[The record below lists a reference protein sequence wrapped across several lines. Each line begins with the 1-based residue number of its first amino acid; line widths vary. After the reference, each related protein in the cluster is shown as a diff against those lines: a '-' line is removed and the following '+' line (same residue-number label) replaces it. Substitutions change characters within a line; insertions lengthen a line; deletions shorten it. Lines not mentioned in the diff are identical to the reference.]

1 MDYFDI
7 LRTNRDKEL
16 IQRLSNPIN
25 SDAYTEPSRDE
36 LWDRFV
42 NEHQIELQMAFEEEL
57 EDWELDNLLD
67 GQEDDTVD
75 ETIEPLY
82 CNAVYNEN
90 RRKSN
95 HTSIPSDLAIPEK
108 FFTWSQLAQDT
119 WVSKRIEEH
128 GYEAVKNLF
137 EEDS

>member
-7 LRTNRDKEL
+7 LRNNRDKEL
-16 IQRLSNPIN
+16 LQKLSNPIN
-25 SDAYTEPSRDE
+25 SDAYTESSRDE

-42 NEHQIELQMAFEEEL
+42 KEYRIHLQQDYEEEL
-57 EDWELDNLLD
+57 EDWELDNLLE

-90 RRKSN
+90 RLKAKKG
-95 HTSIPSDLAIPEK
+95 DY
-108 FFTWSQLAQDT
+108 SQLPSNFYKWSKLCQDK
-119 WVSKRIEEH
+119 WLEKAKKVNGKD
-128 GYEAVKNLF
+128 F
-137 EEDS
+137 EL

>member
-16 IQRLSNPIN
+16 IQRLSNPIK
-25 SDAYTEPSRDE
+25 SDAYKDSSRDK

-42 NEHQIELQMAFEEEL
+42 NEYQIELQKAFDEEL

-82 CNAVYNEN
+82 CNAVYNAN
-90 RRKSN
+90 RLKAQNGKYSK
-95 HTSIPSDLAIPEK
+95 IPDNFYK
-108 FFTWSQLAQDT
+108 WSKLAQNKWLEKAKKVTGKD
-119 WVSKRIEEH
+119 
-128 GYEAVKNLF
+128 F
-137 EEDS
+137 EL